1 MSVCVCVCLCDRFI
15 MFVICAG
22 LVERMLG
29 PFFNSMLLYL
39 FFLKATKVVENSR

>member
-1 MSVCVCVCLCDRFI
+1 MSVCVCVRLRDRFI

-29 PFFNSMLLYL
+29 PFLIVCFCTYFS
-39 FFLKATKVVENSR
+39 